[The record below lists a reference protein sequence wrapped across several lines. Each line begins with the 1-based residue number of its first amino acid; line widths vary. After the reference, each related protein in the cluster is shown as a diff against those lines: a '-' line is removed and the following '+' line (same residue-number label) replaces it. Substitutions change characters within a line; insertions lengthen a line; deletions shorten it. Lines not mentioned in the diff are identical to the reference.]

1 MKKEEIKN
9 NNNIDAT
16 EGEEVDEEITAVYAK
31 DAESEDGNEEESEN
45 DEDAD
50 EEVDEDAKVT
60 AKDLLAKLSS
70 AVDEEGKDSINSC
83 YPKKGINGKNLLDIY
98 SNVIMGIIATILDM
112 LEKFVKGGGTFDK
125 KQAACFKKNLLYIVK
140 MSQNITLAI
149 ISGFRFQSNLNIF
162 QIGWNWICSKVAWG
176 WMNMVDE
183 FTIFKKST
191 GAYNSETVNNKLDK
205 LNNIIYDIVRIFN
218 NAYPEYAIKI
228 TKQYEVEEKFNPKKF
243 NNFLWFFDSN
253 ADAKS
258 QIVAFDREFY
268 TDYAKKIDNYC
279 FWKGIQ
285 TGSLIF
291 GCIVVA
297 GVGYCIYSFG
307 WDGFIN
313 KISEILNTKSESTA
327 EEKDELFNT
336 EEVEYLY

>member
-1 MKKEEIKN
+1 MKKNE
-9 NNNIDAT
+9 
-16 EGEEVDEEITAVYAK
+16 EEVRNNGIADGEAVDGEITAVYKK
-31 DAESEDGNEEESEN
+31 DADVEDGNEEESEEAN
-45 DEDAD
+45 
-50 EEVDEDAKVT
+50 EEVT
-60 AKDLLAKLSS
+60 AKELLANLSS
-70 AVDEEGKDSINSC
+70 AVSDEGKDSINVC
-83 YPKKGINGKNLLDIY
+83 YPRKGINGKNLFDSYTKIV
-98 SNVIMGIIATILDM
+98 SGIIATILDM

-140 MSQNITLAI
+140 MSQNISLAI

-162 QIGWNWICSKVAWG
+162 QMGWNWVCSRVPWG
-176 WMNMVDE
+176 WMHSVDE
-183 FTIFKKST
+183 FTIFRKST
-191 GAYNSETVNNKLDK
+191 APYNSETVNNKLDK

-218 NAYPEYAIKI
+218 NAYPEFAIKI
-228 TKQYEVEEKFNPKKF
+228 TAQYEVEKFDPNEF
-243 NNFLWFFDSN
+243 NNFLWYFDSE

-258 QIVAFDREFY
+258 KIVAFDREFY
-268 TDYAKKIDNYC
+268 TDYAKKIDNWC

-291 GCIVVA
+291 GCVVVA

-307 WDGFIN
+307 WDGFVS
-313 KISEILNTKSESTA
+313 KISEILNNKSEESTA